1 MPTASDEGTMAIAGK
16 LTTEPASQTLGPRS
30 EGRTTPAPRLGAIR
44 AARVAADV
52 LAIGSVVALSFLLRF
67 RWHVAEWTPAPFD
80 VAGHVAVT
88 VLWFTA
94 VLAAM
99 GIDRLYDEDTLGSS
113 GEIGR
118 VGRAIVVGVAAVS
131 TVVFLLRLVS
141 VSRGW
146 FLLVAVGSFAA
157 LALDRRGFAW
167 GLGRLRAQGRLRRPA
182 ILVTDADPNEEAS
195 FGEFDVILRV
205 HPRVLPSVVRELGE
219 PEGRGTRPALIV
231 DGSAVH
237 EEDLWRLV
245 LHAGEA
251 RVPVYVRSPVRS
263 VSADRLTVR
272 ELDGR
277 TIVKVAPPALSGFRA
292 VEKRS
297 FDVIVSASMLVL
309 LALPMLA
316 IAVTVLVSSGRPVFY
331 GQQRVGL
338 GGRLFTMWKFRTM
351 PTDAETA
358 SGPVWAT
365 KGDPRCTPLGRVL
378 RRLSLDELPQ
388 LWNVLRGDMS
398 VVGPRPERP
407 LFVAEFSER
416 FRWYRYR
423 DRTRPGMTGLAQVRG
438 LRGDSPLE
446 PRLESDNRY
455 IEHWTLSL
463 DLRIMLR
470 TVVEAVRGRGAV

>member
-1 MPTASDEGTMAIAGK
+1 
-16 LTTEPASQTLGPRS
+16 
-30 EGRTTPAPRLGAIR
+30 
-44 AARVAADV
+44 
-52 LAIGSVVALSFLLRF
+52 
-67 RWHVAEWTPAPFD
+67 
-80 VAGHVAVT
+80 
-88 VLWFTA
+88 
-94 VLAAM
+94 
-99 GIDRLYDEDTLGSS
+99 
-113 GEIGR
+113 
-118 VGRAIVVGVAAVS
+118 
-131 TVVFLLRLVS
+131 
-141 VSRGW
+141 
-146 FLLVAVGSFAA
+146 
-157 LALDRRGFAW
+157 
-167 GLGRLRAQGRLRRPA
+167 
-182 ILVTDADPNEEAS
+182 
-195 FGEFDVILRV
+195 
-205 HPRVLPSVVRELGE
+205 
-219 PEGRGTRPALIV
+219 
-231 DGSAVH
+231 
-237 EEDLWRLV
+237 
-245 LHAGEA
+245 
-251 RVPVYVRSPVRS
+251 
-263 VSADRLTVR
+263 
-272 ELDGR
+272 
-277 TIVKVAPPALSGFRA
+277 
-292 VEKRS
+292 
-297 FDVIVSASMLVL
+297 MLVL